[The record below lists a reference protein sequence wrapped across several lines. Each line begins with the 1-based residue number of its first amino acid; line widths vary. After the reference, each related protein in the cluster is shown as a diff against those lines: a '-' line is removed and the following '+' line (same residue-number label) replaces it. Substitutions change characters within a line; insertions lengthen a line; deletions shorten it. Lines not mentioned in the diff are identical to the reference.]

1 MKKILVAI
9 LAVSTMVLGFTSC
22 DKKADP
28 AKEPIAGKTF
38 QSATSGEDSDYI
50 KFTFHTNYSVT
61 NTIQALGNTVVQ
73 NSLVWSMNANAKD
86 FDIKW
91 AAGTIN
97 VQTGEPV
104 GGMLVYKGEYDA
116 ANKKIVVTLQ
126 GTKDLVQYEC
136 FEVK

>member
-1 MKKILVAI
+1 MKKMLVAF
-9 LAVSTMVLGFTSC
+9 LAVSTMVLCFTSC

-38 QSATSGEDSDYI
+38 QSATLGEDNDYI
-50 KFTFHTNYSVT
+50 KFTFHSNYSVT
-61 NTIQALGNTVVQ
+61 NTVQSNGSAIVQ
-73 NSLVWSMNANAKD
+73 NALVWSMSANAKN

-104 GGMLVYKGEYDA
+104 GGMIVYKGEYDA
-116 ANKKIVVTLQ
+116 ANKKIIVTLQ